1 MVQREM
7 ITSLLIC
14 IGAIFFCSSAFV
26 DTQIMPKWYATISI
40 GVLLTLYYLI
50 SQWHSSFSFKIQG
63 VIYAIV
69 LSCALQSL
77 YGISQY
83 WGVFSSTSSFKVTGS
98 FDNPAGYAACLCTG
112 IPFSL
117 SVCNEKE
124 KRIKWLGRSAVILL
138 AYGIFLANSRAGI
151 LSLFTIIVISGYRY
165 ICLSRRLKIELAI
178 GLILSIIAFLYYM
191 RKDSADGRLLI
202 WTCCLNMIATKPWL
216 GHGFGGFEAHYMDF
230 QAQFFR
236 QNPESHYAILA
247 DTIQQ
252 PFNEFFR
259 IAIDYGLIGLMG
271 LLGTIIFLL
280 FCQQNKNN
288 RYYQL
293 AVLSL
298 CSIVVFSLFS
308 YPFLYPLTWCVVLL
322 DLYILIANRRLM
334 YINKSPIV
342 KKYLIIIGVICS
354 LFVGGRMILRVKAEL
369 KWKDAI
375 SLSSYGLFDKAKPS
389 YVAAEKALGRDRYF
403 LYNYAAELYTAH
415 LFSES
420 LANAIKCRSLWSD
433 YDLEMLIGQNY
444 MELERMEEAEE
455 HFKLASDMCPNRFMP
470 LYRLVHL
477 FDRQGRVLEA
487 KKIATAIVSKKVK
500 IPSATVERIK
510 SEMKDYLTIKS

>member
-50 SQWHSSFSFKIQG
+50 SQWQSSFSFKIQG

-83 WGVFSSTSSFKVTGS
+83 WGVFSSPSSFKVTGN

-117 SVCNEKE
+117 SICNEKE
-124 KRIKWLGRSAVILL
+124 KRIKWLGISAVILL

-165 ICLSRRLKIELAI
+165 IRLSRRLKIVLAI

-191 RKDSADGRLLI
+191 KKDSADGRLLI

-236 QNPESHYAILA
+236 QNPESHYAMLA

-308 YPFLYPLTWCVVLL
+308 YPFLYPFTWCVVLL

-342 KKYLIIIGVICS
+342 KKYLVIIGVICS

-389 YVAAEKALGRDRYF
+389 YVAAEKALGSDQYF